1 MNLKNL
7 EDIKDED
14 LEQIINDKKFLEM
27 WQNEIKDTPKPDGI
41 IMKISIS
48 NDEDEKVIYH
58 TELDFKHQ
66 KGTII
71 AKEIIKKFFHKDK

>member
-27 WQNEIKDTPKPDGI
+27 WQNEIQDTPKPDGI
-41 IMKISIS
+41 IMKISR
-48 NDEDEKVIYH
+48 V
-58 TELDFKHQ
+58 L
-66 KGTII
+66 
-71 AKEIIKKFFHKDK
+71 